1 MKTNKIVLLD
11 DDPNYIRLFAEAYA
25 EAAPEGDELV
35 TFGSEDVC
43 TEYIRRN
50 YMNISALFIDI
61 ELKKT
66 NGIELASCITHAY
79 RSIPVVF
86 VSSYAE
92 KYCQDIFLRDIDLT
106 PAAFMTK
113 PADPAAVRKTLDKL
127 RALADTERETL
138 MVKSGGQTLFLP
150 SEEIIYIESSNKT
163 LVIHSEGGDLPI
175 NGKLGELLCALPK
188 SFLQCH
194 KSYAVNSARIISFT
208 SRSVTLTGG
217 VRLPVSRGF
226 SQEFSRRLVALKGFG
241 G

>member
-50 YMNISALFIDI
+50 YMDISALFIDI

-113 PADPAAVRKTLDKL
+113 PADPAAVRKTL
-127 RALADTERETL
+127 

-175 NGKLGELLCALPK
+175 NGKLGELLRDLPK

>member
-50 YMNISALFIDI
+50 YMDISALFIDI

-138 MVKSGGQTLFLP
+138 MVKSGGQNLFLP

-175 NGKLGELLCALPK
+175 NGKLGELLRDLPK

>member
-50 YMNISALFIDI
+50 YMDISALFIDI

-113 PADPAAVRKTLDKL
+113 CCPPRKTQK
-127 RALADTERETL
+127 TQQSVSKREKYT
-138 MVKSGGQTLFLP
+138 KP
-150 SEEIIYIESSNKT
+150 SKT
-163 LVIHSEGGDLPI
+163 LQLQRFRSAI
-175 NGKLGELLCALPK
+175 N
-188 SFLQCH
+188 
-194 KSYAVNSARIISFT
+194 
-208 SRSVTLTGG
+208 
-217 VRLPVSRGF
+217 
-226 SQEFSRRLVALKGFG
+226 
-241 G
+241 

>member
-163 LVIHSEGGDLPI
+163 LVIHSEGGDLP
-175 NGKLGELLCALPK
+175 K

>member
-50 YMNISALFIDI
+50 YMDISALFIDI

-138 MVKSGGQTLFLP
+138 RVTSGGETLFLP

>member
-50 YMNISALFIDI
+50 YMDISALFIDI

-113 PADPAAVRKTLDKL
+113 PADPAAVRKTL
-127 RALADTERETL
+127 
-138 MVKSGGQTLFLP
+138 MVKSGGETLFLP

-194 KSYAVNSARIISFT
+194 KSYAVNSTRIISFT

>member
-138 MVKSGGQTLFLP
+138 MVKSGGHTLFLP

-175 NGKLGELLCALPK
+175 NGKLGELLRDLPK

>member
-50 YMNISALFIDI
+50 YMDISALFIDI

-138 MVKSGGQTLFLP
+138 MVKSAGETLFLP

-175 NGKLGELLCALPK
+175 NGKLGELLCSLPK

-217 VRLPVSRGF
+217 MRLPVSRGF

>member
-50 YMNISALFIDI
+50 YMDISALFIDI

-79 RSIPVVF
+79 HSIPVVF
-86 VSSYAE
+86 VSSYAD

-163 LVIHSEGGDLPI
+163 LVIHSEGG
-175 NGKLGELLCALPK
+175 ELLRDLPK

>member
-50 YMNISALFIDI
+50 YMDISALFIDI

-86 VSSYAE
+86 VSSYAD

-163 LVIHSEGGDLPI
+163 LVIHSEGG
-175 NGKLGELLCALPK
+175 ELLRDLPK

>member
-50 YMNISALFIDI
+50 YMDISALFIDI

-175 NGKLGELLCALPK
+175 NGKLGELL
-188 SFLQCH
+188 
-194 KSYAVNSARIISFT
+194 
-208 SRSVTLTGG
+208 
-217 VRLPVSRGF
+217 
-226 SQEFSRRLVALKGFG
+226 
-241 G
+241 

>member
-1 MKTNKIVLLD
+1 
-11 DDPNYIRLFAEAYA
+11 
-25 EAAPEGDELV
+25 
-35 TFGSEDVC
+35 
-43 TEYIRRN
+43 
-50 YMNISALFIDI
+50 
-61 ELKKT
+61 
-66 NGIELASCITHAY
+66 
-79 RSIPVVF
+79 
-86 VSSYAE
+86 
-92 KYCQDIFLRDIDLT
+92 
-106 PAAFMTK
+106 MTK

-138 MVKSGGQTLFLP
+138 MVKSGGETLFLP

>member
-50 YMNISALFIDI
+50 YMDISALFIDI

-163 LVIHSEGGDLPI
+163 LVIHSEGGDLP
-175 NGKLGELLCALPK
+175 K

>member
-35 TFGSEDVC
+35 AFGSEDVC

-50 YMNISALFIDI
+50 YMDISALFIDI

-163 LVIHSEGGDLPI
+163 LVIHSEGGDLP
-175 NGKLGELLCALPK
+175 K

>member
-50 YMNISALFIDI
+50 YMDISALFIDI

-138 MVKSGGQTLFLP
+138 MVKSGGEPLFLP